1 MLKYML
7 DGGSM
12 MWPLLALSIVGLAVA
27 FERWRVFQLASKDTS
42 AMRRMVFQLL
52 ASGKVEDAIRLCE
65 ETRGPVAAVLLVG
78 LTRYKKM
85 VALQRAKGE
94 IEDSVSKSMG
104 DYAPHVIAALD
115 KRISL
120 LLLVGSSAPLLG
132 MTGTVTGMIRS
143 FAAIAAAGDVDATVV
158 ASGISEALITTAAGL
173 LIAMMAVIP
182 HHYFMGHTE
191 AIEIAAAEA
200 GSEILDHVSLT
211 HHVAPAKA

>member
-12 MWPLLALSIVGLAVA
+12 MWPLLALSIVGLAVML
-27 FERWRVFQLASKDTS
+27 ERWRVFQLASKDTS

-52 ASGKVEDAIRLCE
+52 SSGKVDDAIRLCE

-78 LTRYKKM
+78 LGRYKKLL
-85 VALQRAKGE
+85 ALQRGKSE
-94 IEDSVSKSMG
+94 IEESISKSMG

-132 MTGTVTGMIRS
+132 MTGTVTGMIRAFS
-143 FAAIAAAGDVDATVV
+143 AMSSAGALQGSVV
-158 ASGISEALITTAAGL
+158 AGGIAEALITTAAGL
-173 LIAMMAVIP
+173 LIAVPAVIA
-182 HHYFMGHTE
+182 YNFFSTRLEQLTIRIEE
-191 AIEIAAAEA
+191 AANE
-200 GSEILDHVSLT
+200 LVSYIHLREQ
-211 HHVAPAKA
+211 V

>member
-12 MWPLLALSIVGLAVA
+12 MWPLLALSIVGLAVVL
-27 FERWRVFQLASKDTS
+27 ERWRIFRLASLDTS

-52 ASGKVEDAIRLCE
+52 ATGKIDDAIRLCE

-78 LTRYKKM
+78 LNRYKKLI
-85 VALQRAKGE
+85 ALGRGKEE

-104 DYAPHVIAALD
+104 DYSPHVISALD

-132 MTGTVTGMIRS
+132 MTGTVTGMIRA
-143 FAAIAAAGDVDATVV
+143 FAAMSSAGALQGSVV
-158 ASGISEALITTAAGL
+158 AGGIAEALITTAAGL
-173 LIAMMAVIP
+173 LIAVPAVIAYN
-182 HHYFMGHTE
+182 YFSTQLEHVTIR
-191 AIEIAAAEA
+191 IEETANE
-200 GSEILDHVSLT
+200 LVSYIHLRDR
-211 HHVAPAKA
+211 A

>member
-27 FERWRVFQLASKDTS
+27 LERWRIFQLASKDTS

-52 ASGKVEDAIRLCE
+52 AVGKVDDAIRLCE

-78 LTRYKKM
+78 LNRYKKLL
-85 VALQRAKGE
+85 ALRRDKAE

-132 MTGTVTGMIRS
+132 MTGTVTGMIRA
-143 FAAIAAAGDVDATVV
+143 FAAMSSAGALQGSVV
-158 ASGISEALITTAAGL
+158 AGGISEALITTAAGL
-173 LIAMMAVIP
+173 LIAVPAVIVYN
-182 HHYFMGHTE
+182 YFSTQLEHLTIR
-191 AIEIAAAEA
+191 IEETANE
-200 GSEILDHVSLT
+200 LVSYIHLRDR
-211 HHVAPAKA
+211 A

>member
-7 DGGSM
+7 DGGPM

-27 FERWRVFQLASKDTS
+27 LERWHIFQLASQDTS

-52 ASGKVEDAIRLCE
+52 ASAKVDDAIHLCE

-78 LTRYKKM
+78 LNRYKKLI
-85 VALQRAKGE
+85 ALGREKAE
-94 IEDSVSKSMG
+94 VEDSVSKSMG

-132 MTGTVTGMIRS
+132 MTGTVTGMIRA
-143 FAAIAAAGDVDATVV
+143 FAAMSAAGALQGSVV
-158 ASGISEALITTAAGL
+158 AGGISEALITTAAGL
-173 LIAMMAVIP
+173 LIAVPAVIAYN
-182 HHYFMGHTE
+182 YFSTQLEHVTIR
-191 AIEIAAAEA
+191 IEESANELASYIHLRDRA
-200 GSEILDHVSLT
+200 
-211 HHVAPAKA
+211 